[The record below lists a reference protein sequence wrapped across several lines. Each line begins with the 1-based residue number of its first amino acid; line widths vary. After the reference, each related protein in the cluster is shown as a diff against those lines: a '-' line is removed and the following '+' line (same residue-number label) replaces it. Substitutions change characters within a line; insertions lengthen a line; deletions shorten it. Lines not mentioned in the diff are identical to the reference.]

1 MGATE
6 KISITIGRVELRTAR
21 ARAARRGLSLS
32 MFITDAV
39 RQSIEEQER
48 REAAAA
54 VLAKFA
60 PEDRATAEEQEVLLE
75 RWGLRPRSAPKA
87 SAAASERK
95 PRLRAPSKAR
105 GRSHR

>member
-6 KISITIGRVELRTAR
+6 KISITIGRVELRTAK

-39 RQSIEEQER
+39 RQSIDEQER

-54 VLAKFA
+54 VLATFA
-60 PEDRATAEEQEVLLE
+60 PEDRATAEEQAVLLE
-75 RWGLRPRSAPKA
+75 RWGVRPRSAPRA
-87 SAAASERK
+87 SAKAPARTTRRRAASK
-95 PRLRAPSKAR
+95 TR